1 MSSTSYERLEDVI
14 LDEAFPEV
22 DLCLRRGRHI
32 DRDDPSLYT
41 LLVDAQGL
49 LETFYRRFGCELVH
63 KTDGYFY
70 LLPTSDRLGRR
81 HLSQV
86 EMLVG
91 QALTLLYLDPHT
103 VESGGVVTREQLLAQ
118 LAGVLGA
125 DSLVKT
131 LNPKRRKHDERVAEE
146 TVRVKVGEAV
156 RRLATLGFVDA
167 LDESSL
173 RLRPSLMRFAEPVRT
188 AAAPDKALTEL
199 MASGELVFAE
209 QTSDDEG
216 ARDDDEGDD
225 SGESSGDEAEADEPE
240 AEPAS
245 VFTDEWDDV
254 GEPSPLASARD
265 EEGEGLADCPNPE
278 DFPELADTESAE
290 PEAAPEPEESSREDS

>member
-1 MSSTSYERLEDVI
+1 M
-14 LDEAFPEV
+14 
-22 DLCLRRGRHI
+22 
-32 DRDDPSLYT
+32 
-41 LLVDAQGL
+41 
-49 LETFYRRFGCELVH
+49 
-63 KTDGYFY
+63 
-70 LLPTSDRLGRR
+70 
-81 HLSQV
+81 SQV

-125 DSLVKT
+125 DSLVRT
-131 LNPKRRKHDERVAEE
+131 LNPKRKKHDERVAEE

-167 LDESSL
+167 LDETSL
-173 RLRPSLMRFAEPVRT
+173 RLRPALMRFAEPVRT

-209 QTSDDEG
+209 QASEDEG
-216 ARDDDEGDD
+216 ARDGDEEAADDVGEAAGDD
-225 SGESSGDEAEADEPE
+225 AVE
-240 AEPAS
+240 AEPPI

-254 GEPSPLASARD
+254 GEPSPLAATRA
-265 EEGEGLADCPNPE
+265 EESSELSDVPEPEALAEPEDLPEPEDLLEPE
-278 DFPELADTESAE
+278 DFLE
-290 PEAAPEPEESSREDS
+290 PEDLPEPEEAAEDSAREDP